1 MKGSEEGVDQPSLLL
16 LLERWSPLLP
26 AGSLSHPSS

>member
-1 MKGSEEGVDQPSLLL
+1 MKGSEEGVDQPSLL

-26 AGSLSHPSS
+26 AGSLSHRSS